1 MKNCAALL
9 LFGVLLPGWAVQAA
23 EITEFSAYY
32 EAHTNGMRGNAERH
46 LVSLGENNYRLNVS
60 LEAKMAGINIGD
72 LEQASEFSFQDGRIV
87 PHHYSYLISGISHQA
102 ETVSFNW
109 DAKVALSTDDDQ
121 SWTLTL
127 DGPVLDQLSAQ
138 LALAR
143 NLVGNNDDILEV
155 VLVDGGEVE
164 AQRYRVLGEEILETP
179 MGKLNCVKLE
189 RIRASD
195 NGRQTLIWFAKDW
208 HNLLARIEQ
217 KNPSGLH
224 IELDLER
231 ALVNGEQVTPL
242 P

>member
-1 MKNCAALL
+1 MNQVSRLLPIILL
-9 LFGVLLPGWAVQAA
+9 LTVSTAQAA
-23 EITEFSAYY
+23 EINEFSAYY

-46 LVSLGENNYRLNVS
+46 LVALGEDNYRLNVS

-72 LEQASEFSFQDGRIV
+72 LEQASEFSFSNGTIV
-87 PHHYSYLISGISHQA
+87 PHNYSYLISGISHQA

-121 SWTLTL
+121 SWTLDL

-143 NLVGNNDDILEV
+143 ELADSDSDTLEV
-155 VLVDGGEVE
+155 RLVDGGEVE
-164 AQRYRVLGEEILETP
+164 TQRYRVLGEEVLETP
-179 MGKLNCVKLE
+179 LGRLNCVKLE
-189 RIRASD
+189 RIRNTD
-195 NGRQTLIWFAKDW
+195 NGRQTLIWFARDW

-217 KNPSGLH
+217 INPSGLH

-231 ALVNGEQVTPL
+231 ALVNGETVTPL